1 MLLQFIKFLKNG
13 LINLIDKRMTV
24 CILYSQKDE
33 ILFLSYYILFFL
45 FFILQTMTSQLYSRL
60 PITRTFKEN
69 RK

>member
-1 MLLQFIKFLKNG
+1 
-13 LINLIDKRMTV
+13 MTV
-24 CILYSQKDE
+24 RILYSQKDE
-33 ILFLSYYILFFL
+33 IPFLSYYILFFL

>member
-1 MLLQFIKFLKNG
+1 MLVQFIKFLKNG